1 MVTENEYAAA
11 VIEIAFQVHRA
22 TGPGLL
28 ESAYHRMLAFE
39 LEEAKIAFEKE
50 VAVPIKYKSIVLESG
65 FRADFIVDNSLLVEI
80 KSVETIQPVHLKQ
93 VLTYVRLANL
103 RLGLLINFGEEYLK
117 NGIKRFANGI
127 PDDSPAVGTTP
138 PV

>member
-1 MVTENEYAAA
+1 
-11 VIEIAFQVHRA
+11 
-22 TGPGLL
+22 
-28 ESAYHRMLAFE
+28 
-39 LEEAKIAFEKE
+39 
-50 VAVPIKYKSIVLESG
+50 VLESG

-117 NGIKRFANGI
+117 NGIKRFANGL
-127 PDDSPAVGTTP
+127 PDDPPSVGTTP